1 MISQRPQPA
10 YDPMAQMMQR
20 LQLVLSQNQ
29 QAQQQ
34 ANQDRGFKLDQQQ
47 LAMRDQ
53 QFNSQMQLQQEE
65 MKQREQRAIMAALS
79 RAMPQTAMGMDD
91 PTALYAYLQNLG
103 VQVPMQAQQPAED
116 PQVTAAKAQWAAMQQ
131 KLLQQ

>member
-10 YDPMAQMMQR
+10 YDPMAQIMQI

-34 ANQDRGFKLDQQQ
+34 ANQDRGFELDQQQ
-47 LAMRDQ
+47 LAMRDK
-53 QFNSQMQLQQEE
+53 QFNSQMQLQQDE
-65 MKQREQRAIMAALS
+65 MKQREQQAIMAALS
-79 RAMPQTAMGMDD
+79 RAMPQTATGMDD
-91 PTALYAYLQNLG
+91 PTALYAYLRNRG
-103 VQVPMQAQQPAED
+103 VQIPMQAQQQAED
-116 PQVTAAKAQWAAMQQ
+116 PQVTAAKPQWAAMQQ